1 MNIGFWACAILATL
15 FLIIGIIFALL
26 KEKGAKFVSGFNSLS
41 EAQQQCYDKAYISR
55 DMRNQCFTWSIVMS
69 IGALCSYLFSPYLA
83 IVAYM
88 IWLVLFFKEFHL
100 DTEKAFE
107 KYLLK

>member
-1 MNIGFWACAILATL
+1 MNIGVWACAILAIP
-15 FLIIGIIFALL
+15 FSIIGIFFSLL

-41 EAQQQCYDKAYISR
+41 ETQQQRYDKAHISR
-55 DMRNQCFTWSIVMS
+55 DMRNQCFTWANVMVL
-69 IGALCSYLFSPYLA
+69 GALCSYLFSPYLA
-83 IVAYM
+83 IVAYI

-100 DTEKAFE
+100 DAEKAFE

>member
-1 MNIGFWACAILATL
+1 MNIGVWACAILAIP
-15 FLIIGIIFALL
+15 FSLL

-41 EAQQQCYDKAYISR
+41 ETQQQRYDKAYISR
-55 DMRNQCFTWSIVMS
+55 DMRNQCFTWANVMVL
-69 IGALCSYLFSPYLA
+69 GALCSYLFSPYLA
-83 IVAYM
+83 IVAYI

-100 DTEKAFE
+100 DAEKAFE

>member
-1 MNIGFWACAILATL
+1 MNIGFWACAILAIL
-15 FLIIGIIFALL
+15 FFVIGILFALL

-41 EAQQQCYDKAYISR
+41 KTQQQLYDKAYISR
-55 DMRNQCFTWSIVMS
+55 DMRNQCFTWTIVMVL
-69 IGALCSYLFSPYLA
+69 GALCSYLLSPYLA
-83 IVAYM
+83 IVAYI